1 MNQPSDHLKGLILC
15 IYCYYRKVMKV
26 LTFNCWAIGYV
37 PFMTK
42 DRKQRV
48 TAIAQYLAKGSL
60 ILESFFTLT
69 NLKGKCLGE

>member
-1 MNQPSDHLKGLILC
+1 
-15 IYCYYRKVMKV
+15 MKV

-48 TAIAQYLAKGSL
+48 TAIAQYLAKGIL

-69 NLKGKCLGE
+69 HLLTVYLILLQTPVKNYVVKWP